1 MQSSSPITEPQGN
14 SSEKPYD
21 LDLEIPAAS
30 GPSVSS
36 ESREFVM
43 GPRQMASLAFVA
55 VVVLGIMS
63 AVAYFAGRKNT
74 EAPKVTERVIERVVQ
89 APVAAQVVVK
99 PVDPPR
105 PPPVIETK
113 MKAEVTA
120 PVFNRVYLQAGSV
133 EVGIAQVMV
142 EGLRQ
147 RGVPAIV
154 GIGINSRVAR
164 VLVGPF
170 NSEEEQRIAQ
180 KKIESLD
187 FHPFPRI
194 FTEKDLEQQQIT
206 PMNPPVQQPLA
217 PPPLKP

>member
-1 MQSSSPITEPQGN
+1 MQSTSPITESQGDA
-14 SSEKPYD
+14 SEKPYD
-21 LDLEIPAAS
+21 LDVEIPAAS
-30 GPSVSS
+30 VPSISS

-43 GPRQMASLAFVA
+43 GPRQMASLAFV
-55 VVVLGIMS
+55 VVMVLGIMS
-63 AVAYFAGRKNT
+63 AAAYFAGRKNT

-89 APVAAQVVVK
+89 APPLAAPMAMK
-99 PVDPPR
+99 PVDLPR
-105 PPPVIETK
+105 PAPVEAK
-113 MKAEVTA
+113 MKAEVSA

-133 EVGIAQVMV
+133 EIGIAQVMV

-154 GIGINSRVAR
+154 GVGINSRVAR

-170 NSEEEQRIAQ
+170 NSEEEQRTAQ

-206 PMNPPVQQPLA
+206 PVN